1 MNKEL
6 ILLDYDC
13 NECHTGIDLAHLDDI
28 LRIDI
33 EVLSGD
39 EIARVLYKN
48 GDMEEFDSSE
58 DRIIDYADNEYCIYQ
73 AGVKN
78 EIDDW
83 LKRGNSYDYDF

>member
-1 MNKEL
+1 MSEL
-6 ILLDYDC
+6 ILLDYEC
-13 NECHTGIDLAHLDDI
+13 NEFHTGVDLENLDDI

-39 EIARVLYKN
+39 EIARIIYKN
-48 GDMEEFDSSE
+48 GDMKEFDSNKE
-58 DRIIDYADNEYCIYQ
+58 RTMDFEDNEYCIYQ

-83 LKRGNSYDYDF
+83 LKRGNSYDYKF

>member
-1 MNKEL
+1 MSEL
-6 ILLDYDC
+6 ILFDYEC
-13 NECHTGIDLAHLDDI
+13 NECHTGIDLDDIDDI

-39 EIARVLYKN
+39 EIARVLYKD
-48 GDMEEFDSSE
+48 GDMKEFDSSE
-58 DRIIDYADNEYCIYQ
+58 DREIDFEDNEYCIYQ

-83 LKRGNSYDYDF
+83 LKRANSYDYKF

>member
-1 MNKEL
+1 MKRL

-13 NECHTGIDLAHLDDI
+13 KEFNTGIDLDDLDDI

-33 EVLSGD
+33 EVVSGD
-39 EIARVLYKN
+39 EIARIIYKN
-48 GDMEEFDSSE
+48 GDMKEFDSNNE
-58 DRIIDYADNEYCIYQ
+58 RMMDFEDNEYCIYQ

-83 LKRGNSYDYDF
+83 LKRGNPYSYDF

>member
-6 ILLDYDC
+6 ILLDYNC
-13 NECHTGIDLAHLDDI
+13 NEFHTGVDLENLDDI

-33 EVLSGD
+33 EVVSGD
-39 EIARVLYKN
+39 EIARVIYAN
-48 GDMEEFDSSE
+48 GDLKQFNSS
-58 DRIIDYADNEYCIYQ
+58 DCRIMDFYDGEYCIYQ

-83 LKRGNSYDYDF
+83 LKRVNSYDYDF

>member
-1 MNKEL
+1 MEM

-13 NECHTGIDLAHLDDI
+13 KEFPTGIDLDDLDDI

-39 EIARVLYKN
+39 EIARIIYKN
-48 GDMEEFDSSE
+48 GDMKQFDSGK
-58 DRIIDYADNEYCIYQ
+58 DRMVDYPDNEYCIYQ

-83 LKRGNSYDYDF
+83 LKRVNSYDYKF

>member
-13 NECHTGIDLAHLDDI
+13 NECHTGVDLENLDDI

-33 EVLSGD
+33 EVISGD
-39 EIARVLYKN
+39 EIARILYKN
-48 GDMEEFDSSE
+48 GDIKKFDSSRC
-58 DRIIDYADNEYCIYQ
+58 RIIDYDDGEYCIYQ

-78 EIDDW
+78 DIDNW
-83 LKRGNSYDYDF
+83 IKREDSYDYDF

>member
-1 MNKEL
+1 MSEL
-6 ILLDYDC
+6 ILLDYDG
-13 NECHTGIDLAHLDDI
+13 NEFQTGIDLDDLDDI

-39 EIARVLYKN
+39 EIARIIYKN
-48 GDMEEFDSSE
+48 GDMIQFDSGKH
-58 DRIIDYADNEYCIYQ
+58 RMIDYTDNEYCIYQ

-83 LKRGNSYDYDF
+83 LKRVNSYSYNF